1 MAGFCSHELQIL
13 IKYVPQAK
21 KLLKF
26 HWKLTHF
33 IVQMLMDLFD
43 FNAPISGN
51 NRENYD
57 FHGEGGKIGGR
68 EGLP

>member
-1 MAGFCSHELQIL
+1 
-13 IKYVPQAK
+13 
-21 KLLKF
+21 
-26 HWKLTHF
+26 
-33 IVQMLMDLFD
+33 MDLFD